1 MGIKR
6 SVGLIGYYLFAN
18 QLKDR
23 FVAGATLQDAV
34 NKAKFFRD
42 RGEKATINILGE
54 HVKNIHEA
62 DMVREQII
70 ELMALLN
77 KEGLTDV
84 NVAEKP
90 SQIGLDLS
98 EYLYCRNKVK
108 ILEAAR
114 MYLPNG
120 FVETDAEDHSYRE
133 SVFGVALEL
142 SEWFTNQ
149 ILACQIN
156 LH

>member
-34 NKAKFFRD
+34 
-42 RGEKATINILGE
+42 
-54 HVKNIHEA
+54 
-62 DMVREQII
+62 
-70 ELMALLN
+70 N

-156 LH
+156 LHRTIWEVKKLQDAGVGLRICKVCYASLFLY